1 MTDIGPVHRNR
12 TGGVVDLLERD
23 LLHKLQV
30 EGVVGRR
37 DRFVNSI
44 AIAADCISDR
54 GLVVVVV
61 VLHMAV
67 AVVVVNYIAGI
78 LLPPHAVTIAAGAW
92 IETCPALRSWANR
105 VANPG
110 FRTVHVHSR
119 GKALLLR
126 EPATVVVS
134 NQSPTVGR
142 GSDLSSW
149 SRAQEPRVVECAML
163 FSFYYSQC
171 GASKQQERVDGH

>member
-1 MTDIGPVHRNR
+1 M
-12 TGGVVDLLERD
+12 DLLERD
-23 LLHKLQV
+23 LLHKLEV
-30 EGVVGRR
+30 EGVVGRK

-44 AIAADCISDR
+44 ATAADCISDR
-54 GLVVVVV
+54 GLVVV
-61 VLHMAV
+61 LHMAV
-67 AVVVVNYIAGI
+67 AVVVVVVNYIAGI
-78 LLPPHAVTIAAGAW
+78 LLPPHAAPIAAGAW

-110 FRTVHVHSR
+110 FRTDHAHSR
-119 GKALLLR
+119 GKGLLLR

-149 SRAQEPRVVECAML
+149 SRAQEPRVVVCVLL
-163 FSFYYSQC
+163 FSFYYMQC
-171 GASKQQERVDGH
+171 GVVSLNSENE